1 MTQNCVAFMR
11 FLTPGDCRGSSCGE
25 ICLWNAAVP
34 RIGNANLGV
43 ERTKEESSI
52 ECPCPCRSGP
62 RCGDGMSME
71 AAREM
76 GSRRLTISLS
86 QGIIR
91 RSRAASSTPSRTCV
105 GLARRP

>member
-43 ERTKEESSI
+43 EPRRSSI
-52 ECPCPCRSGP
+52 EAQRAPSGV
-62 RCGDGMSME
+62 RRALRERERERERQGQGDS
-71 AAREM
+71 
-76 GSRRLTISLS
+76 
-86 QGIIR
+86 
-91 RSRAASSTPSRTCV
+91 AS
-105 GLARRP
+105 